1 LASEEGITL
10 STSDKWDK
18 EKKAVKAVQVAF
30 DLGEEV
36 SHHIRLEALQKGINP
51 PDRIREILGLAV
63 NSKPVRPRLS
73 ISLTDDDFDS
83 LAQSFGVSPND
94 RLRIRQYAAEK
105 LIANLS
111 NNRNDESI

>member
-1 LASEEGITL
+1 M

-51 PDRIREILGLAV
+51 PDRIREILGLPV

-73 ISLTDDDFDS
+73 ISLTDDDFEK
-83 LAQSFGVSPND
+83 LASSFGVSTD
-94 RLRIRQYAAEK
+94 DKLRIRQFAAEK

-111 NNRNDESI
+111 DKQDDESS